1 MGRLPPFLEG
11 FVVFFGGII
20 RTQGFHL
27 QLTSP
32 APAHWGHLDPK
43 PASSLHEMGPKPGL
57 PLRLQSS
64 LLI

>member
-11 FVVFFGGII
+11 FVVFF
-20 RTQGFHL
+20 

-32 APAHWGHLDPK
+32 APAYWGHLDPK